1 MISILLQA
9 RMSSSRL
16 PGKVMRE
23 INGKPMLDYL
33 LERVKKCKKV
43 QDIILIIPDGKEDDV
58 LETWCIKSGVDY
70 YRGNEDNLLERFYKA
85 AIKFNVSTIVRL
97 TGDNPLIDS
106 ELIDQVIELYSSSNY
121 DFVSNAVPLPTS
133 YPIGMSVEV
142 FGLSCLV
149 KTYQEAKLPSEI
161 EHVTFYMW
169 KNNRFKIKRM
179 DSQEDLS
186 RYRLTVDYKEDFI
199 LIEKIFAAFNYST
212 DFSYEQLIDFLKRNP
227 QLGKLQKNIEN
238 YDGWKKSFLRDKQ
251 IQL

>member
-142 FGLSCLV
+142 FGLSCFLELVNSKEVV
-149 KTYQEAKLPSEI
+149 KTKLVSFNSCFSANSMSSKGI
-161 EHVTFYMW
+161 RGCTF
-169 KNNRFKIKRM
+169 I
-179 DSQEDLS
+179 S
-186 RYRLTVDYKEDFI
+186 
-199 LIEKIFAAFNYST
+199 ST
-212 DFSYEQLIDFLKRNP
+212 Q
-227 QLGKLQKNIEN
+227 
-238 YDGWKKSFLRDKQ
+238 
-251 IQL
+251 